1 MIPSYAKSLKV
12 SDWRPLSKS
21 FIFIIIFIIAL
32 ALHNF
37 STFYPVKSNQL
48 PFHFIYCVE
57 WLKVGVDKPKPTQP
71 IKFNVNRNFY

>member
-21 FIFIIIFIIAL
+21 FIFIIAL
-32 ALHNF
+32 ALHNL
-37 STFYPVKSNQL
+37 SAFYPVKSNQL

-57 WLKVGVDKPKPTQP
+57 WLKVGVDKP
-71 IKFNVNRNFY
+71 NRLNQSNLM